1 MDLRQLRYFT
11 VLAAHQNFARAA
23 EVLRIAQPALSR
35 QIKLLEEELGIQLF
49 DRHPRGAT
57 LTAEAVL
64 LLERSTFILR
74 YAEQMKSDM
83 TALKGSPG
91 GPVALGLSPGL
102 AGLLTAP
109 LMQRLLRF
117 SPGIRLRVVEDFSPA
132 LNDLL
137 VRGGVDLAILNGA
150 GPIADVE
157 ATRVLSDAI
166 CLIVPFDDPGI
177 TGTDVELRRL
187 HEVPLILTGVAK
199 SGIRR
204 QLELAAGSENV
215 TIHCAVEVTSIGVA
229 KTLIGAGVGWT
240 VHYAAAVKDEIAGG
254 TLRAVPIRGLRL
266 ERSVAFPMGRPR
278 SNAVRLLSQQ
288 LIGLMREMVFT
299 GEWPHAELAESHQSP
314 ALETGDG

>member
-35 QIKLLEEELGIQLF
+35 QIRLLEEEFGIQLF

-83 TALKGSPG
+83 SALKESPS

-109 LMQRLLRF
+109 LVQRLSKS
-117 SPGIRLRVVEDFSPA
+117 SPGITLRVVEEFSPA

-137 VRGGVDLAILNGA
+137 VRGGVDVAILNGA
-150 GPIADVE
+150 GPVSEVE
-157 ATRVLSDAI
+157 ATQVMSDAL
-166 CLIVPFDDPGI
+166 CLILPFGDPGI
-177 TGTDVELRRL
+177 TTADVELQRL
-187 HEVPLILTGVAK
+187 HDVPLILTGIAK

-204 QLELAAGSENV
+204 QLELAAGSANV
-215 TIHCAVEVTSIGVA
+215 TIRCAVEVTSINVA
-229 KTLIGAGVGWT
+229 KRLIGDGVGWT
-240 VHYAAAVKDEIAGG
+240 VHYAAAVKDEIADGM
-254 TLRAVPIRGLRL
+254 LRAVPIRGLRL
-266 ERSVAFPMGRPR
+266 ERSVALALGRPR
-278 SNAVRLLSQQ
+278 SNAVRVLSEL
-288 LIGLMREMVFT
+288 LIGLMRDMVLT
-299 GEWPHAELAESHQSP
+299 GEWPYAELAELHLPPS
-314 ALETGDG
+314 GNRGG

>member
-35 QIKLLEEELGIQLF
+35 QIRLLEEEFGLRLF

-57 LTAEAVL
+57 MTAEAAL

-83 TALKGSPG
+83 TALRTSPG

-109 LMQRLLRF
+109 LMARLLRS
-117 SPGIRLRVVEDFSPA
+117 SPGLRLRVVEDFSPA

-137 VRGGVDLAILNGA
+137 VRGGVDLAILNGP

-157 ATRVLSDAI
+157 ATRVLSDAL
-166 CLIVPFDDPGI
+166 CLILPFDDPNI
-177 TGTDVELRRL
+177 TGADIELRHL
-187 HEVPLILTGVAK
+187 HELPLILTGIAK

-204 QLELAAGSENV
+204 QLELAAGSADV
-215 TIHCAVEVTSIGVA
+215 TIRCIVEVTSISVA
-229 KTLIGAGVGWT
+229 KTLINAGVGWT

-266 ERSVAFPMGRPR
+266 ERSVAVPLGRPR
-278 SNAVRLLSQQ
+278 SNAVQLLYQQ
-288 LIGLMREMVFT
+288 LIGLMREMVLT
-299 GEWPHAELAESHQSP
+299 GEWPHAELAESQLRP
-314 ALETGDG
+314 AFEGGDE